1 MPALPSPARRTRVPP
16 RAPADQVVE
25 VELVALPVAAGAAR
39 PLLGPRLLERLGH
52 LPALAVAV
60 VLVALLGVAQH
71 LVGAVDLL
79 EALLGALIARI
90 YVRMMLARQFAVG
103 LLDLFLRSA
112 PFESKHIVIVS
123 CHQFLV
129 SKILR
134 GGVGKVKRPHS

>member
-1 MPALPSPARRTRVPP
+1 MPALPSPASRTRVPS
-16 RAPADQVVE
+16 RAPAGIF
-25 VELVALPVAAGAAR
+25 PS
-39 PLLGPRLLERLGH
+39 RLLERLGH

-112 PFESKHIVIVS
+112 PFESKHIVVVS

-134 GGVGKVKRPHS
+134 GGVGKVKRPHT